1 MLRLVRGLLNL
12 FFILWL
18 PSCAGFEFSMSGPSQ
33 EFQLDFG
40 TGLPFSQGQWH
51 GHRARMLWDTGS
63 SFSVISHD
71 LVATTA
77 PQGTFQQGSNTLVL
91 QGLSL
96 TSPVF
101 HDGGFS
107 GLIGGEAF
115 RHCLVV
121 FNFAKHTILLSS
133 LPLARYDTRNA
144 HQFFFTLVGNRPLC
158 RILIADQP
166 YTALIDTGSVDV
178 LTLQG
183 LAARKLPPKAIRKT
197 LALVPSEN
205 AFEKFHSRRV
215 ILSSAKV
222 FGEQLNSPVVNL
234 DGVSPHSVDAQGH
247 QIDTKDPYQVVIG
260 YGFLKTGILTLDY
273 RTGVGFWVKNRPT
286 P

>member
-1 MLRLVRGLLNL
+1 
-12 FFILWL
+12 
-18 PSCAGFEFSMSGPSQ
+18 MSGPSQ
-33 EFQLDFG
+33 EFQLDSAG
-40 TGLPFSQGQWH
+40 GLPFSQGQWH

-63 SFSVISHD
+63 SFCVLSNA
-71 LVATTA
+71 LVAKTA
-77 PQGTFQQGSNTLVL
+77 TQGTFNQGSNSLAI
-91 QGLSL
+91 QGLAL
-96 TSPVF
+96 KSPVF

-197 LALVPSEN
+197 LAVVPSEN
-205 AFEKFHSRRV
+205 AFETFTSRRV
-215 ILSSAKV
+215 LITSAEV
-222 FGEQLNSPVVNL
+222 FGEKLSSPVVNL
-234 DGVSPHSVDAQGH
+234 DRVPPHSVDAQGH
-247 QIDTKDPYQVVIG
+247 QIGTSDPYQAVVG
-260 YGFLKTGILTLDY
+260 YGFLKQGILALDY
-273 RTGVGFWVKNRPT
+273 RTGVGFWVKNQSKP
-286 P
+286 